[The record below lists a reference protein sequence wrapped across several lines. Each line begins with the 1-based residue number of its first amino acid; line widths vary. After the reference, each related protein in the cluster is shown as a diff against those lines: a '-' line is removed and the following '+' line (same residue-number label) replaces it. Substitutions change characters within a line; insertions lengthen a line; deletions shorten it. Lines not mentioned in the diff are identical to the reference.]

1 MEFNTRNNVKVD
13 LTRLEA
19 EVRAKAAEYLDDIT
33 EENLK
38 AFAES
43 TKFIAQSVFEKFYFD
58 IDDHYTD
65 GVFKL
70 QDEKKLNAFS
80 DFHDGYRA
88 KMRLWSNK
96 NLISIREVKID
107 ASLEM
112 PHKVEDV
119 TATPIAVAGVGT
131 LIAVGLA
138 IAGVELWVIVAAEF
152 LALATATYLYKQ
164 KKNQSESDYISKVK
178 RYEIQIELEK
188 ARLVNGL
195 IQDLETWLKNA
206 EKHSDS
212 LLSSFGIN

>member
-1 MEFNTRNNVKVD
+1 MEFNTRNHVMVD
-13 LTRLEA
+13 SFRLEE

-43 TKFIAQSVFEKFYFD
+43 TKFIAQSILEKFYFD
-58 IDDHYTD
+58 VDDLYTV
-65 GVFKL
+65 GVLKL
-70 QDEKKLNAFS
+70 QDEKQLNAFS

-119 TATPIAVAGVGT
+119 TAPPIAVAGVGT

-138 IAGVELWVIVAAEF
+138 IAGVELWIIVAAEL

-164 KKNQSESDYISKVK
+164 KKSQSESDYIFKVK
-178 RYEIQIELEK
+178 RYEIQIEFEK
-188 ARLVNGL
+188 TRLVNG
-195 IQDLETWLKNA
+195 IIEDLTKWLNNAKN
-206 EKHSDS
+206 HSDS
-212 LLSSFGIN
+212 LLISFGIN

>member
-1 MEFNTRNNVKVD
+1 
-13 LTRLEA
+13 
-19 EVRAKAAEYLDDIT
+19 
-33 EENLK
+33 
-38 AFAES
+38 
-43 TKFIAQSVFEKFYFD
+43 
-58 IDDHYTD
+58 
-65 GVFKL
+65 
-70 QDEKKLNAFS
+70 
-80 DFHDGYRA
+80 
-88 KMRLWSNK
+88 
-96 NLISIREVKID
+96 
-107 ASLEM
+107 M

-138 IAGVELWVIVAAEF
+138 IAGVELWVIVAAEL